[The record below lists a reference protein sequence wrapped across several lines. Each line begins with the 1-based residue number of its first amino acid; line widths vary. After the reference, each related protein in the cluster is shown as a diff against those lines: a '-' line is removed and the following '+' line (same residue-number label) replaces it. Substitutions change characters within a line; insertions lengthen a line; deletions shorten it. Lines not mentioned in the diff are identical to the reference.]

1 MKNSKNK
8 ITIEGTREIQVNNL
22 KNWFKKQG
30 VNETDLWKVLKNYL
44 ETISKRLRFA
54 LTALFGKDVDIK
66 KAWIEYVDS
75 PTIETAYI
83 KAILKGTE
91 EELRNVAGVDK
102 YFKYDWN
109 KE

>member
-1 MKNSKNK
+1 MQNSKNK
-8 ITIEGTREIQVNNL
+8 ITIEGIREIKVNHL

-30 VNETDLWKVLKNYL
+30 VNEADLWKVLKNYL
-44 ETISKRLRFA
+44 ETISKRLRLA
-54 LTALFGKDVDIK
+54 LTDLFGEDVDIK
-66 KAWIEYVDS
+66 KAWIEYVDY
-75 PTIETAYI
+75 PTTETAYI

-91 EELRNVAGVDK
+91 EELRNVAGVNK